1 MQMLCIVPDGRAI
14 TTEGTTARRRIGNT
28 AGRAECAVAAATSA
42 YSSGVGAHAQ
52 AQLLVA
58 TERIGHGIV
67 QQRTTGSGGGG
78 GLLITLDGIVT
89 LQFQRARLRGRTI
102 QVRRI
107 DILQG
112 KKGKVKKHVNSS
124 CNAFHMCAVFCV
136 LCAQH
141 SLHTYIIHGFMI
153 RSVAAGRGCSSYS
166 AGHK

>member
-1 MQMLCIVPDGRAI
+1 MQVLCIVPDGRAI

-28 AGRAECAVAAATSA
+28 AGRAEGAVAPATSA
-42 YSSGVGAHAQ
+42 YSSGIGAHAQ

-58 TERIGHGIV
+58 TERVGHWIV
-67 QQRTTGSGGGG
+67 QQRTTGSGGGGG

-112 KKGKVKKHVNSS
+112 RKGEGERKKT
-124 CNAFHMCAVFCV
+124 CQ
-136 LCAQH
+136 L
-141 SLHTYIIHGFMI
+141 
-153 RSVAAGRGCSSYS
+153 
-166 AGHK
+166 

>member
-1 MQMLCIVPDGRAI
+1 MLCIVPDGRAI

-28 AGRAECAVAAATSA
+28 AGRAEGAVAPATSA
-42 YSSGVGAHAQ
+42 YSSGIGAHAQ

-58 TERIGHGIV
+58 TERVGHGIV

-78 GLLITLDGIVT
+78 GDLLITLDGIVT

-112 KKGKVKKHVNSS
+112 KKGEGRRGKEKNMSTLV
-124 CNAFHMCAVFCV
+124 ATPFTCV